1 MSRPKVG
8 DTISFIM
15 HGKIVTGKATWVGYC
30 GIDVQ
35 LNENDVESIGFEE
48 IMPNPTTNKIKD

>member
-1 MSRPKVG
+1 MIPRVG
-8 DTISFIM
+8 DTVSFIM
-15 HGKIVTGKATWVGYC
+15 NRKIVTGEVTWVGFC

-48 IMPNPTTNKIKD
+48 IMPNPKLKEGTK